1 MYVAENLIF
10 FLNLIKLILARGN
23 IYYLH
28 VKQID
33 RFIDLTNFVNKSMEW
48 LISAKFHVRPM
59 GSSLKPCLRN
69 LSMRKRYQVR
79 FLLHKICNNYTRFA
93 YN

>member
-1 MYVAENLIF
+1 MYVTENIIFYFITLIR
-10 FLNLIKLILARGN
+10 ARGK

-33 RFIDLTNFVNKSMEW
+33 RLIDLANFVNKSMEW

-59 GSSLKPCLRN
+59 GSSFKPCLRN
-69 LSMRKRYQVR
+69 LLIRQKVSRY
-79 FLLHKICNNYTRFA
+79 ISA
-93 YN
+93 S